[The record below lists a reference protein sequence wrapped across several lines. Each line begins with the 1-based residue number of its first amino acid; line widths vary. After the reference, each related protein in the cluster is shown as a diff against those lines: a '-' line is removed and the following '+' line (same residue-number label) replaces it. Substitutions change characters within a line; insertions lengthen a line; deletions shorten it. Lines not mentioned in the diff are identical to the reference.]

1 MITIITTWVTEKIV
15 AVITVTVVAV
25 AAVPTTLIL
34 TTEHQ
39 VTVTVTQQQQQTRVV
54 LIQTVKT
61 AGDELIVKLENAED
75 SCSTQVTSIATSSTA
90 KAARLDKHL

>member
-34 TTEHQ
+34 TTEHN
-39 VTVTVTQQQQQTRVV
+39 VTVTVTQQQLQTRTV

-61 AGDELIVKLENAED
+61 AGDELIVKLQNAED
-75 SCSTQVTSIATSSTA
+75 MSLIHISEPTRPLYISYAVF
-90 KAARLDKHL
+90 